1 MASLPRS
8 GPVPDTPN
16 LVAKQIPLLCSVCP
30 ETPNFSDVSHLLT
43 HIASKGHLHHE
54 TQTKLKAHQDLV
66 SSIALQQYEQ
76 WYRDNNI
83 ESLLVERMKAKQVK
97 EAARNKR
104 NRASSATSI
113 PKVNRKQP
121 RRSTSNNT
129 VIKTE
134 DGLVSDFPGLAGF
147 FASDNETEAPEEL
160 AALGEMIS
168 MKGQVWPG
176 MGKMDLATE
185 EMKRTRN
192 QRKPKSVVEKMRRT
206 SEEIEPTQVVMTSQ
220 FDVERVKGVYD
231 DDSPVSDQDVASP
244 PRRVTRK
251 RRKETQPLAEVSS
264 NIPRGSSGRGSRLN
278 AVQKPAKL
286 EPLPNNESI
295 VDLASTIGA
304 LRSQTEIFYDENRIG
319 IGSNEPHSLS
329 STQRDS
335 RFDLRDRAGLQN
347 LVQSSH
353 SGLSPH
359 TSTRDL
365 HTPLGSQR
373 TSSQI
378 RLSMHPY
385 LTTGN
390 QFTLGSFG
398 HQDPSYA
405 LGDGSLYP
413 TPSQLSFMSGLH
425 YDLLGPDNHRF
436 SSSHHP
442 TMTRS
447 EEFSQNDTDDPL
459 GSSGSNVFLNF
470 GSGNSNTLF
479 GNDRLFFNAYT
490 PPTSNA
496 PFSSIG
502 PTGTTIDREVSYST
516 SAEELLQTSATSP
529 VKIEPHPH
537 GLLEHD
543 NAGLPESNE
552 TIFDPKNV
560 WRLHDPENT
569 LEIPDALRSAGSD
582 L

>member
-8 GPVPDTPN
+8 GPIPDTPN
-16 LVAKQIPLLCSVCP
+16 PVAKQIPLLCSVCP

-76 WYRDNNI
+76 WYRENNI
-83 ESLLVERMKAKQVK
+83 ERLLVDRMKAKQVK

-113 PKVNRKQP
+113 PKGNRKQP

-134 DGLVSDFPGLAGF
+134 EGLVPDFPGLAGF
-147 FASDNETEAPEEL
+147 FASDNEIEAPEEL
-160 AALGEMIS
+160 AALGDMIS

-220 FDVERVKGVYD
+220 FNVERIKGVYD

-244 PRRVTRK
+244 PRRITRK
-251 RRKETQPLAEVSS
+251 RRKETQPLAEISS
-264 NIPRGSSGRGSRLN
+264 NIPRGSSSRTSRPN
-278 AVQKPAKL
+278 GTEKPAKL
-286 EPLPNNESI
+286 EPLLNNESI
-295 VDLASTIGA
+295 VDMPSAIGA
-304 LRSQTEIFYDENRIG
+304 PRSQTDIFHDENRIA
-319 IGSNEPHSLS
+319 IGSNEVYPSS

-335 RFDLRDRAGLQN
+335 RFDLRGRAGLQSMLQN
-347 LVQSSH
+347 SH

-365 HTPLGSQR
+365 HTTVGSQR
-373 TSSQI
+373 TSSQV

-385 LTTGN
+385 LTNGS
-390 QFTLGSFG
+390 QFTLGSFS
-398 HQDPSYA
+398 HQDPSYT
-405 LGDGSLYP
+405 LGDSSLYQ
-413 TPSQLSFMSGLH
+413 TPSQLSYMPGLH
-425 YDLLGPDNHRF
+425 YDLLGQDSHTF
-436 SSSHHP
+436 SSSHHQTVP
-442 TMTRS
+442 KS
-447 EEFSQNDTDDPL
+447 EDFSQNDTDDPL
-459 GSSGSNVFLNF
+459 GSSVANVFLNF
-470 GSGNSNTLF
+470 GSGNSNALF
-479 GNDRLFFNAYT
+479 GNDRLFFNSYT
-490 PPTSNA
+490 PPATNP
-496 PFSSIG
+496 PFTSIG
-502 PTGTTIDREVSYST
+502 HNAATIDREVGYST
-516 SAEELLQTSATSP
+516 STEELLQTSATSP
-529 VKIEPHPH
+529 VKIEPQPN

-543 NAGLPESNE
+543 NSGLPEANE

-569 LEIPDALRSAGSD
+569 LDIPDALRSEGLD

>member
-8 GPVPDTPN
+8 GPIPDTPN
-16 LVAKQIPLLCSVCP
+16 PVAKQIPLFCSVCP

-66 SSIALQQYEQ
+66 SSIALQQYE
-76 WYRDNNI
+76 
-83 ESLLVERMKAKQVK
+83 K
-97 EAARNKR
+97 
-104 NRASSATSI
+104 
-113 PKVNRKQP
+113 KQP

-134 DGLVSDFPGLAGF
+134 DGPLPDLPGLSGF
-147 FASDNETEAPEEL
+147 FASDNEIEGPEEL
-160 AALGEMIS
+160 AALGDMIS

-220 FDVERVKGVYD
+220 FNVERVKGVYD

-244 PRRVTRK
+244 PRRITRK
-251 RRKETQPLAEVSS
+251 RRKETQPLAEISS
-264 NIPRGSSGRGSRLN
+264 NIPRGSSSRMSRPHGTE
-278 AVQKPAKL
+278 KPAKL
-286 EPLPNNESI
+286 EPLLNNESI
-295 VDLASTIGA
+295 VDMPPTIGA
-304 LRSQTEIFYDENRIG
+304 PRSQTDIFHDENG
-319 IGSNEPHSLS
+319 IAVGSNEVYPS
-329 STQRDS
+329 SSAQRDS
-335 RFDLRDRAGLQN
+335 RFDLRGRGGLQSMLQN
-347 LVQSSH
+347 SH

-359 TSTRDL
+359 TSARDL
-365 HTPLGSQR
+365 HTPVGSQR
-373 TSSQI
+373 ASSQI

-385 LTTGN
+385 LTNGS

-405 LGDGSLYP
+405 LGDSPLYQ
-413 TPSQLSFMSGLH
+413 TPSQLSFMPGLH
-425 YDLLGPDNHRF
+425 YDLLGQDSHRF
-436 SSSHHP
+436 SSSHHQTVP
-442 TMTRS
+442 KS
-447 EEFSQNDTDDPL
+447 EDFSQNDTDDPL
-459 GSSGSNVFLNF
+459 GSSVSNVFLNF
-470 GSGNSNTLF
+470 SSGNSNALF
-479 GNDRLFFNAYT
+479 GNDRLFFNSYT
-490 PPTSNA
+490 PPASHPPFA
-496 PFSSIG
+496 PIG
-502 PTGTTIDREVSYST
+502 HSAATIDREVGYST
-516 SAEELLQTSATSP
+516 STEELLQTSATSP
-529 VKIEPHPH
+529 VKIEPQPN

-543 NAGLPESNE
+543 NAGLPEANE

-569 LEIPDALRSAGSD
+569 LDIPDALRSEGLD